1 MGNRGEQLDQDL
13 VRALAH
19 PLRLQILQALG
30 NGPSSPKQ
38 ISDLLGERLSN
49 VSYHVRVLDKCNCIQ
64 LVETRPARGA
74 LEHIYRVKP
83 QLSAS
88 DPRQD

>member
-1 MGNRGEQLDQDL
+1 MGKRGDAVDQDL

-19 PLRLQILQALG
+19 PLRLRILQALG
-30 NGPSSPKQ
+30 DGPSSPKK
-38 ISDLLGERLSN
+38 ISELLGERLSN
-49 VSYHVRVLDKCNCIQ
+49 VSYHVRVLDKCNCVQ
-64 LVETRPARGA
+64 LIDTRPARGA
-74 LEHIYRVKP
+74 LEHIYEVRP